1 MSTTQQPIDDGGTAF
16 PIPEHVETDGVS
28 MFRRE
33 GSPGMSYR
41 QWLAGMF
48 MQGLVSNPDVS
59 ASNLVSLAQAS
70 LDMADAM
77 IAEQKKDMTIDRG
90 EGR

>member
-1 MSTTQQPIDDGGTAF
+1 MSTTQQPINDGGTAF
-16 PIPEHVETDGVS
+16 PHTTVNNMGGFVLQ
-28 MFRRE
+28 
-33 GSPGMSYR
+33 PGMTYR
-41 QWLAGMF
+41 QWLAGMA

-59 ASNLVSLAQAS
+59 LSNLPILARQS
-70 LDMADAM
+70 LDIADAM

>member
-1 MSTTQQPIDDGGTAF
+1 MSTTQQPIDDGGRAF
-16 PIPEHVETDGVS
+16 PSTN
-28 MFRRE
+28 RL
-33 GSPGMSYR
+33 GMTYR
-41 QWLAGMF
+41 QWLAGMA

-59 ASNLVSLAQAS
+59 LFNLPLVARQSI
-70 LDMADAM
+70 DIADAM